1 MHDSV
6 ANDVEHGCD
15 SSSSE
20 QENKVQKVVS
30 TPSKHKVEFKVSTPS
45 KHKVEFKVDAE
56 IFNLE
61 TIIDFHPTI
70 RKAKEVLGNR
80 SSECLGAPEC
90 SDHPPFTLRFPPRQ
104 PAPATDN
111 TDNNT

>member
-1 MHDSV
+1 MHDPV
-6 ANDVEHGCD
+6 ANKVEDGCD

-20 QENKVQKVVS
+20 QENKVQKVIS

-70 RKAKEVLGNR
+70 RKAKEVFAAQQIQR
-80 SSECLGAPEC
+80 C
-90 SDHPPFTLRFPPRQ
+90 FRRR
-104 PAPATDN
+104 
-111 TDNNT
+111 